1 MGFSLL
7 SPAFLRP
14 KFSRLIGRFV
24 RVCPLT
30 PGGQASVRPRAIY
43 ILPTGAGLVFA
54 GILLLML
61 LGSLNYQNNLG
72 LLFTFLT
79 VAVVVVS
86 MHHAWFNL
94 LGLTLSARAGR
105 PVFAGDWALF
115 DLQVVA
121 ETRLRRPDLR
131 LRVGDQLALLD
142 LMPGQEARTRL
153 GVPTRRRGLHS
164 LGQVTMETHYP
175 LGLFRC
181 WCYLETAASV
191 LVYPR
196 PADRAPDPVPVAG
209 GAGDNR
215 GVQDP
220 GADDFVGLR
229 RYRQGDSPRQLD
241 WKAYGRGR
249 GLLVKQFGRGLP
261 DRLWLDWDQL
271 PPADAETRLT
281 WLARQ
286 VVDAA
291 LTEQDFGLRL
301 PGREIAPGRGETQVH
316 RCLAVLARFGEADP
330 TIREDLGR

>member
-1 MGFSLL
+1 MGLTL
-7 SPAFLRP
+7 PSPF
-14 KFSRLIGRFV
+14 RLGAKLDRLVARFA

-30 PGGQASVRPRAIY
+30 PDGQARVLPRAIY
-43 ILPTGAGLVFA
+43 ILPTRAGLVFA

-79 VAVVVVS
+79 TAVVVVS

-105 PVFAGDWALF
+105 PVFAGNRAVF

-121 ETRLRRPDLR
+121 ETRKRRPDLR
-131 LRVGDQLALLD
+131 LCVGDQVVPLD
-142 LMPGQEARTRL
+142 LEPGHDARTSL
-153 GVPTRRRGLHS
+153 GLPTRRRGLHA
-164 LGQVTMETHYP
+164 LGRVTLETYYP

-196 PADRAPDPVPVAG
+196 PADRAPDPVPAAG
-209 GAGDNR
+209 GLVDGR

-220 GADDFVGLR
+220 GAEDFVGLR
-229 RYRQGDSPRQLD
+229 RYRPGDSPRQLD

-249 GLLVKQFGRGLP
+249 GLQVKQFGRDLA
-261 DRLWLDWDQL
+261 DRLWLDWDLL
-271 PPADAETRLT
+271 PPADTETRLT

-291 LTEQDFGLRL
+291 LTEQAFALRI
-301 PGREIAPGRGETQVH
+301 PGRAIAPGHGETQMH
-316 RCLAVLARFGEADP
+316 RCLTVLARFGQGALSAQP
-330 TIREDLGR
+330 EDRL